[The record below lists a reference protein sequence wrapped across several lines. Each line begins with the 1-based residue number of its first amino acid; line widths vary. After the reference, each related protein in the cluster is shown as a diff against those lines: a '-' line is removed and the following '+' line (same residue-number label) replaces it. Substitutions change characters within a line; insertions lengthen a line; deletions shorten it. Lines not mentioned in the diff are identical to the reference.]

1 MSGYSEG
8 FLVELYKQMLTIRL
22 CEERLADPILSGEIQ
37 CPVHLCSGEEAI
49 AVGVCAALQKQ
60 DYIFGNHRSHGHFLA
75 KGGKVE
81 DLISEVFCRDA
92 GCSGGRGGSMHL
104 IDPEIGMLGSAPIVA
119 GTISLATGAALA
131 SKIRGDKRVSVAFFG
146 DGSSN
151 EGVLFESLNFA
162 AVNRLP
168 VIFVCENN
176 LYSTHM
182 PIRDCRPNEEIYRI
196 ALPFD
201 IPSNRID
208 GNDILGVYE
217 AANEAVEACRN
228 GTGPFFIECL
238 TYRLHGHVGPDDN
251 IQGAHTDIRPEEEIS
266 KWKQK
271 DPIAKFEKYLLES
284 GAISQEDLKEI
295 QTEIS
300 KEIEMAYHS
309 AQQSLFPE
317 EQELMD
323 YVFK

>member
-1 MSGYSEG
+1 MTGYSKG
-8 FLVELYKQMLTIRL
+8 FFLQLYKQMLTIRL
-22 CEERLADPILSGEIQ
+22 CEESLVEPILSGEIK
-37 CPVHLCSGEEAI
+37 CPVHLCSGEEAV
-49 AVGVCAALQKQ
+49 AVGVCAALQKK
-60 DYIFGNHRSHGHFLA
+60 DCIFGNHRSHGHFLA

-119 GTISLATGAALA
+119 GTISLAVGAALA
-131 SKIRGDKRVSVAFFG
+131 SKIRSDKRVAVSFFG

-196 ALPFD
+196 ARPFD
-201 IPSNRID
+201 IPSERID
-208 GNDILGVYE
+208 GNDVLAVYE
-217 AANEAVEACRN
+217 AANEAVEACRD
-228 GTGPFFIECL
+228 GRGPFFIECL
-238 TYRLHGHVGPDDN
+238 TYRLRGHVGPDDN
-251 IQGAHTDIRPEEEIS
+251 VQGAHTDIRPAEEVS
-266 KWKQK
+266 TWKQK
-271 DPIAKFEKYLLES
+271 EPILRFEKYLLEN
-284 GAISQEDLKEI
+284 GITSQEDLRKM
-295 QTEIS
+295 QAEIS
-300 KEIEMAYHS
+300 QEIDRAYHS
-309 AQQSLFPE
+309 AQECLYPKG
-317 EQELMD
+317 QELMNH
-323 YVFK
+323 VFK

>member
-1 MSGYSEG
+1 MSEYSKDL
-8 FLVELYKQMLTIRL
+8 LVELYKQMLTIRL
-22 CEERLADPILSGEIQ
+22 CEESLVDPILSGEIQ

-60 DYIFGNHRSHGHFLA
+60 DYIFGTHRSHGHFLA

-81 DLISEVFCRDA
+81 ELIAEVFCRDA
-92 GCSGGRGGSMHL
+92 GCSRGRGGSMHL
-104 IDPEIGMLGSAPIVA
+104 VDAEIGMLGSAPIVA

-131 SKIRGDKRVSVAFFG
+131 SKIRGDKRVAVAFFG

-201 IPSNRID
+201 IPSKRID
-208 GNDILGVYE
+208 GNDVLAVYE
-217 AANEAVEACRN
+217 AANEAAVACRN

-238 TYRLHGHVGPDDN
+238 TYRLRGHVGPDDN
-251 IQGAHTDIRPEEEIS
+251 IQGTHTDIRPKEEIS

-271 DPIAKFEKYLLES
+271 DPIPKFERYLLES
-284 GAISQEDLKEI
+284 GIISQDDLKEI
-295 QTEIS
+295 KAEIS
-300 KEIEMAYHS
+300 KEIDRAYHA
-309 AQQSLFPE
+309 AQQSLFPK
-317 EQELMD
+317 EQELMN